1 MTTKQPATGFNGSV
15 NEPVTTPIAKRR
27 SGWAGVAG
35 VAVSLG
41 LTELFAGW
49 STAVPSAISAIG
61 GFVIDLSPPWLKT
74 FAIST
79 FGTADKAVLAICIV
93 GVALLIGWFVGK
105 ASARRPYPMVI
116 AFAVAAVVGIAAQA
130 GEPGAVFGLV
140 VASTVVAMGAGLLTW
155 YGIVVW
161 SRPVERDEA
170 DEDPTDQVPAD
181 PGRRRLMIGL
191 AGAVTVSAITIWIG
205 RSMIRSR
212 AEAQRSSLGLP
223 VPVERQA
230 DPSAASDFALES
242 LTPIVVPNGEFYRI
256 DTALVVPAVDP
267 EEWTLTIKGMVAR
280 DIVLTYADIAAMPLV
295 ERYVTLSCVSNKVGG
310 GLVGN
315 ALWTGVN
322 LKDLVD
328 MAGVESGADQIVAR
342 SVDGWT
348 AGFPTEIAF
357 DGRDALLA
365 IGMNRE
371 VLPADH
377 GFPARL
383 VIPGLYGYVS
393 ATKWISELELTTWD
407 AFDGYWVPR
416 GWSKEA
422 PIKTQSRIDRP
433 QRGARIETGD
443 YTLGGVAWSPTNGI
457 KRVEVQV
464 DDGPWTEAELSEPLS
479 NDAWLQWLLPTVF
492 GEGEHQVRVRATDR
506 TGFTQ
511 TETEVP
517 PAPDGAEGWHTVT
530 VIAGPA

>member
-15 NEPVTTPIAKRR
+15 NESVTTPIAKRR

-105 ASARRPYPMVI
+105 ASARRPYPIVI

-170 DEDPTDQVPAD
+170 DNDPTDQVPAD

-230 DPSAASDFALES
+230 DPSAANDFALES

-256 DTALVVPAVDP
+256 DTALVAKRCFIIMESIQD
-267 EEWTLTIKGMVAR
+267 TT
-280 DIVLTYADIAAMPLV
+280 
-295 ERYVTLSCVSNKVGG
+295 SC
-310 GLVGN
+310 
-315 ALWTGVN
+315 T
-322 LKDLVD
+322 
-328 MAGVESGADQIVAR
+328 
-342 SVDGWT
+342 
-348 AGFPTEIAF
+348 
-357 DGRDALLA
+357 
-365 IGMNRE
+365 
-371 VLPADH
+371 
-377 GFPARL
+377 
-383 VIPGLYGYVS
+383 
-393 ATKWISELELTTWD
+393 
-407 AFDGYWVPR
+407 
-416 GWSKEA
+416 
-422 PIKTQSRIDRP
+422 
-433 QRGARIETGD
+433 QRG
-443 YTLGGVAWSPTNGI
+443 
-457 KRVEVQV
+457 K
-464 DDGPWTEAELSEPLS
+464 S
-479 NDAWLQWLLPTVF
+479 N
-492 GEGEHQVRVRATDR
+492 
-506 TGFTQ
+506 
-511 TETEVP
+511 
-517 PAPDGAEGWHTVT
+517 
-530 VIAGPA
+530 